1 MFCLLQA
8 RQPQRGVCWPALWS
22 EVYLHPTRGI
32 MTGLIFFLLCSSRI
46 PCGAIVDA
54 DGNGMSDVWETVYAA
69 AGIAPEA
76 DADGDGQSNF
86 QESVAG
92 TDPFDR
98 QSVFRTTVRT
108 LPPSARLIH
117 WPSVAGIR
125 YQVEAT
131 TEAVDNTWHPQGEPV
146 HGTGEV
152 ILAALPLTDPPQVAF
167 RIRVLTDNPAINL
180 SRPHLDTLDT
190 DGDGAA
196 DLDEYAAGTNPFD
209 AGSLIAI
216 TDMETG
222 PAVLLTWPSVAG
234 KRYQVQSSAHVETGW
249 HDEGGMLAGT
259 GDPITVAIKAA
270 EDCRFFQVGVTDGDD
285 DLDGVTD
292 WEERMTGLNFGPLH
306 FRTNA
311 PTPVAAVTAML
322 TATNVINA
330 GVGAAVADVTIHS
343 PGGFRLTRTGNINP
357 VVVSYTVGGDA
368 VPGVDYVPLPGQI
381 TIPAGS
387 DSVEI
392 PVVPLYTATLALSRS
407 VLITLE
413 PTAAYVLGTNTSAE
427 IRVLKEVALSVRDF
441 GAVGDGE
448 TDDTVAIQ
456 AAINALE
463 VSSVHNTLH
472 FPTGIYRLNTPK
484 RASNPSRTWY
494 ELLRLGNT
502 DLAGRDLIITANP
515 GAELCSTVSTQRTRM
530 FMVEASF
537 RSFHVRGLT
546 WTKSPEPLPATSGEP
561 NGAEG
566 VWVANRDLRQVEAVE
581 FADCRFENC
590 HGAITVDGSGFDLR
604 GKLTRFSV
612 RRCWIT
618 NPYGSNTIGAQN
630 SYGGG
635 QQVRINPWVHYAEYA
650 DCYFDGGSDNPDLA
664 LNPGGIRKDGAH
676 FGSPLHL
683 LFTNNVV
690 RRMGVEAVH
699 QIDDPLMGYTLTPLV
714 IPPPDGHSPAP
725 VTVRPQVPSP
735 YRPGQSVNFR
745 TWFHLGA
752 LATNVF
758 LNVVAYEPDTRTI
771 TVTNPG
777 LTPGVEGQTVPSGT
791 PIYLQDYNPTF
802 ATIAGNIIDGGTP
815 RGDIGIASNSKATI
829 TGNFIMGY
837 VTGVY
842 LYENVRNVLSP
853 PTPGTQ
859 VAGNVIFTR
868 DSMTSPLPLA
878 YGIQSH
884 GPGDILA
891 DNLIVTPNAY
901 RFVGVAVRGTNSWVE
916 GNTVLAKTARPQSY
930 SSPVRSVGIGF
941 SSASKDNTAAANRTT
956 KMDVGIGPEVP
967 HATPPHR
974 VISHFSTNDVLAIDP
989 RGLTDDSAR

>member
-1 MFCLLQA
+1 
-8 RQPQRGVCWPALWS
+8 
-22 EVYLHPTRGI
+22 
-32 MTGLIFFLLCSSRI
+32 MTLLIFFLLCSSRI

-98 QSVFRTTVRT
+98 QSVFCTTVRT
-108 LPPSARLIH
+108 LAPSAQLIR

-131 TEAVDNTWHPQGEPV
+131 TEVLGNTWHPQGEPV

-152 ILAALPLTDPPQVAF
+152 ILAALPPTDPPQVAF

-190 DGDGAA
+190 DGDGVA

-209 AGSLIAI
+209 AGSLVAI
-216 TDMETG
+216 TDVETG

-234 KRYQVQSSAHVETGW
+234 KRYQVQSSAHLEAGW
-249 HDEGGMLAGT
+249 HDEGGMLEGT
-259 GDPITVAIKAA
+259 GDPITVAIKAV

-330 GVGAAVADVTIHS
+330 GVGTAVANATIRS
-343 PGGFRLTRTGNINP
+343 PGSFRLTRTGSINP
-357 VVVSYTVGGDA
+357 VVVSYAVDGDA
-368 VPGVDYVPLPGQI
+368 VAGVDYVPLPGQV
-381 TIPAGS
+381 TIPAGA

-392 PVVPLYTATLALSRS
+392 PVVPLDTATLTLSRS

-413 PTAAYVLGTNTSAE
+413 STNTYVLGTNTSAE

-448 TDDTVAIQ
+448 TDDTAAIQ

-484 RASNPSRTWY
+484 RASNPNQAWY

-502 DLAGRDLIITANP
+502 DLAERDLFFTGEA
-515 GAELCSTVSTQRTRM
+515 GAILYSTVSSNRAHVLLVR
-530 FMVEASF
+530 AGF
-537 RSFHVRGLT
+537 RSLGFRGLG
-546 WTKSPEPLPATSGEP
+546 WRKDSIPYPETTAPP
-561 NGAEG
+561 NYADG
-566 VWVANRDLRQVEAVE
+566 VALINHDLRRVEAVE
-581 FADCRFENC
+581 FLDCTFENC
-590 HGAITVDGSGFDLR
+590 HGAVSAYGVGFDLR
-604 GKLTRFSV
+604 GKLGYFGFH
-612 RRCWIT
+612 RCRVV
-618 NPYGSNTIGAQN
+618 NPYGSNTTNAWKAN
-630 SYGGG
+630 GGG
-635 QQVRINPWVHYAEYA
+635 VQLQLNPWIERAVYT
-650 DCYFDGGSDNPDLA
+650 DCFFDGGSDNPDLV
-664 LNPGGIRKDGAH
+664 LNPGGVRKDGSH

-699 QIDDPLMGYTLTPLV
+699 QIDDPLMGYTGSPLV
-714 IPPPDGHSPAP
+714 IPPPDGHSTAP
-725 VTVRPQVPSP
+725 VIARPQELST

-745 TWFHLGA
+745 TWFHPGA

-758 LNVVAYEPDTRTI
+758 LTVVAYEPDTRTI
-771 TVTNPG
+771 TVSNPG
-777 LTPGVEGQTVPSGT
+777 LTPGVEGRTAPSGT
-791 PIYLQDYNPTF
+791 PVYLQDYNPTF
-802 ATIAGNIIDGGTP
+802 ATITGNIIDGGTP

-868 DSMTSPLPLA
+868 DSMASPLPLA

-916 GNTVLAKTARPQSY
+916 GNTILAKTARPQSY

-941 SSASKDNTAAANRTT
+941 SSLSKDNTAAANRTT

-989 RGLTDDSAR
+989 RGLTDDSAY